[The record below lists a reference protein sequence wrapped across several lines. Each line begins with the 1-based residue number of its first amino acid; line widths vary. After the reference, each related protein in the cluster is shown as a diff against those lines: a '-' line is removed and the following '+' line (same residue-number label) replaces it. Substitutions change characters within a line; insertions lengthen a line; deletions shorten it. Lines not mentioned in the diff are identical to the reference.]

1 MVLFQ
6 EKTMGILSNWLEEA
20 LQIKEV
26 YLRFVRD
33 VHVLDLFVDR
43 CCLVSQR

>member
-26 YLRFVRD
+26 CVRFTFVLLIRD
-33 VHVLDLFVDR
+33 VHVLDLFVG
-43 CCLVSQR
+43 